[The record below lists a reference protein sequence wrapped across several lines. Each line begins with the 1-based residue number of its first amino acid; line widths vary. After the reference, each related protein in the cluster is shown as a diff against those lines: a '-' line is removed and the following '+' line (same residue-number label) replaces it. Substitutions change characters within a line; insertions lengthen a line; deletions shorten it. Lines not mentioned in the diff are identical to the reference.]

1 MMSNRKNM
9 YTAVVNVDS
18 NAVGFV
24 LGKGRINLNNL
35 SREYPEVKI
44 LMAHNGPLTA
54 FNLSSNSA
62 TKLEQCQSALEKL
75 KYNGESVHHSII
87 QRKRV
92 TKNIESQRQTIL
104 AGKRIRDA
112 LENEMRTKH
121 RDEVQK
127 KIIGDLQ
134 SESETIDVE
143 DNTEHEPV
151 ITARNMFGGLDIE

>member
-1 MMSNRKNM
+1 MMSNRKNV
-9 YTAVVNVDS
+9 YTAVVDVDS

-24 LGKGRINLNNL
+24 LGKGRVNLNNL

-44 LMAHNGPLTA
+44 WMTQNGPLTA

-62 TKLEQCQSALEKL
+62 TKLEQCQTALEKL
-75 KYNGESVHHSII
+75 KYNGESVHHSIV

-92 TKNIESQRQTIL
+92 SKNIEAQRQTIL

-127 KIIGDLQ
+127 KIIGNLQPDLLTDEV
-134 SESETIDVE
+134 ESIRPEV
-143 DNTEHEPV
+143 V
-151 ITARNMFGGLDIE
+151 RNMFGGLEIE